1 MPKERRATLQPVS
14 GQPAKTG
21 GSEPAAVTPKPK
33 GRSGTALYVRLPRD
47 LKVEV
52 DVVAATLQV
61 PQNVLITAL
70 LQEYVS
76 RDRVGELTELVARH
90 TPVDGEG

>member
-1 MPKERRATLQPVS
+1 MAKERRVTLQPVS
-14 GQPAKTG
+14 GQPANNG
-21 GSEPAAVTPKPK
+21 ASEPVAAAPKPK

-61 PQNVLITAL
+61 PQNVLVTAL

-76 RDRVGELTELVARH
+76 RDRVGELTELVARY
-90 TPVDGEG
+90 TPPPEDA